1 MLNSSLNDT
10 SQYLRPSPRKENAL
24 CVVKQME
31 TSAMEAKEQ
40 TGPTAKTIAWQVRKM
55 IIYGKV

>member
-1 MLNSSLNDT
+1 
-10 SQYLRPSPRKENAL
+10 
-24 CVVKQME
+24 ME